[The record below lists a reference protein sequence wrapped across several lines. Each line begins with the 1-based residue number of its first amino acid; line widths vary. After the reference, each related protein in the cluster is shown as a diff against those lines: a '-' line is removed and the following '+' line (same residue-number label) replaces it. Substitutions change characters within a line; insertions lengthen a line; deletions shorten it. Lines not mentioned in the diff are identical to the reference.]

1 MNKSIFEKIILR
13 DIPANIHFEDNDV
26 IVIDDINP
34 TAPVHVLIIPKKKI
48 ETLNDL
54 TEEDTI
60 LIGKLFQVAKQMAKK
75 LNIDESGYRTIFN
88 CNNDGGQTVYHIHL
102 HLIDLQL
109 HQSLLILKNH
119 RSMNI
124 HIIIIQKKVHLIQNI

>member
-1 MNKSIFEKIILR
+1 MNKSIFEKTILR

-102 HLIDLQL
+102 HLIGGR
-109 HQSLLILKNH
+109 LLNWPPG
-119 RSMNI
+119 
-124 HIIIIQKKVHLIQNI
+124 